1 MRAYARKFGE
11 DEEKWG
17 VTGLLHDMDYEKHPT
32 PAEHPMVG
40 VAELEKRGYPE
51 DVLHA
56 IKGHADYLD
65 VPRDTLMSKTLYAV
79 DELSGFIVAVALMR
93 PERLEGMKAKSVRKK
108 MKQKSFAAAVNRD
121 DIVRGAEELGVDLNE
136 HIEFV
141 AAALKE
147 SRRSGSRAEG
157 RLRARAL
164 CYDGCGGEERSSALA
179 RVMVVFGGRSGE
191 HEVSLASARAI
202 MDALGGRH
210 EVVPVG
216 ITRGGGLD
224 LLRRSHAR
232 AGIQE
237 QGYDRGRRR
246 QRHRPPG
253 EERAEDTGGARLRGR
268 GLPCPARALWGGR
281 HDPGHARA
289 RGRPLR
295 RERGAGQRGR
305 DGQADDEEDLRL
317 PRPPA
322 GRVAR
327 PHPQRVGR
335 GRGRLGPAR
344 RGLPSDFRASS
355 SPRTSAPASASA
367 RPRTL
372 WC

>member
-1 MRAYARKFGE
+1 MDRRDAVLLMEEWTESDSLRKHMLAVEAAMRAYARKFGE

-51 DVLHA
+51 DILHA

-147 SRRSGSRAEG
+147 RS
-157 RLRARAL
+157 
-164 CYDGCGGEERSSALA
+164 
-179 RVMVVFGGRSGE
+179 
-191 HEVSLASARAI
+191 
-202 MDALGGRH
+202 DAL
-210 EVVPVG
+210 
-216 ITRGGGLD
+216 D
-224 LLRRSHAR
+224 LA
-232 AGIQE
+232 
-237 QGYDRGRRR
+237 
-246 QRHRPPG
+246 PK
-253 EERAEDTGGARLRGR
+253 GA
-268 GLPCPARALWGGR
+268 
-281 HDPGHARA
+281 
-289 RGRPLR
+289 
-295 RERGAGQRGR
+295 
-305 DGQADDEEDLRL
+305 
-317 PRPPA
+317 
-322 GRVAR
+322 
-327 PHPQRVGR
+327 
-335 GRGRLGPAR
+335 
-344 RGLPSDFRASS
+344 
-355 SPRTSAPASASA
+355 
-367 RPRTL
+367 
-372 WC
+372 